1 MFVTIR
7 PWTTSQAEQGQ
18 GRGKAMTKKTI
29 FFASVASVLISGSA
43 LAQTTAP
50 AAGAAADTAVVL
62 EDVVVTAQRRNENL
76 QTTAAAVAVLSGE
89 ALEKKS
95 IRDLR
100 DLQNATPSLTV
111 SDAGILT
118 FANIRGIGLNLQSPT
133 VVSGVA
139 TYRDGLF
146 SPSPIFLNE
155 GLFDISAIEVLRGPQ
170 GTFVGQN
177 STGGAIFQTSR
188 SPEIGDQSGYVE
200 AQVGDYAD
208 VKLDGAVNLPVSSTL
223 AARVAFSNETRDSF
237 YTNLGSGLTPG
248 DVHQTSARIGLLWK
262 PSENLSALFK
272 TEFNQG
278 RSDGYAQQP
287 IPGTYYAALDP
298 SDPFV
303 LDYDRTDLKRNER
316 SIRNALE
323 VKYVLP
329 SGVTLRSVSGYQY
342 GDQHFINDNDGT
354 SSPEAYQDQSIIDRV
369 YSQEINL
376 ISPVGGR
383 ANWVIGGSYVRQTAR
398 LDLHIYNARFP
409 FGPGGLFPTQD
420 TFIKTINPKTSAGAF
435 AQLRYEVTDRL
446 EVEVGGRYSY
456 DKQTQEGILQLSPTP
471 PLPGVIDASR
481 PRFTDSNLTGKLS
494 ANFKVDEDNFLYAFV
509 ANGFK
514 AGGVNL
520 PAGTVASEKV
530 VDYEAGWKTSL
541 WDRHVRAQLNAFY
554 MDYKNLQLNVFNP
567 DNGATTSV
575 ANAGKST
582 IYGGEAQVQGRVG
595 RLGFDASASY
605 VKSKLGNIA
614 LIDTRQLP
622 GGSSTGL
629 GVQCPAGTPSNPPVC
644 FDYAPFVT
652 NLSGRRNPYSPE
664 LTLSGGVEYNFELS
678 NGDVLSPRLDT
689 AYVGRQSVSVFEDP
703 ARDIIPSRQI
713 WNLQLVYEHAQWRAT
728 AYATNLTDKVYV
740 SGLSNDNVFYGA
752 PRQVGVRVTRS
763 F

>member
-1 MFVTIR
+1 M
-7 PWTTSQAEQGQ
+7 TT
-18 GRGKAMTKKTI
+18 KTI
-29 FFASVASVLISGSA
+29 LFATVASVLMTGVA
-43 LAQTTAP
+43 WAQATAP
-50 AAGAAADTAVVL
+50 ASDAPTVL
-62 EDVVVTAQRRNENL
+62 EDVVVTAQRRSENL

-89 ALEKKS
+89 TLEKKS
-95 IRDLR
+95 VRDLR

-155 GLFDISAIEVLRGPQ
+155 GLFDIGAVEVLRGPQ

-188 SPEIGDQSGYVE
+188 SPEIGDRSGSVE
-200 AQVGDYAD
+200 AQLGDYD
-208 VKLDGAVNLPVSSTL
+208 HLKLNGAVNLPVSSTL
-223 AARVAFSNETRDSF
+223 AARVAVSRETRDSF
-237 YTNLGSGLTPG
+237 YTNRGSGRTPG
-248 DVHQTSARIGLLWK
+248 DVHQTSARVGLLWQ
-262 PSENLSALFK
+262 PSDSLSALLK
-272 TEFNQG
+272 TEFNRG

-287 IPGTYYAALDP
+287 IAGTYYAGLDP
-298 SDPFV
+298 ADPFV
-303 LDYDRTDLKRNER
+303 LAYDRTDIQRNER
-316 SIRNALE
+316 SLRNSLE

-354 SSPEAYQDQSIIDRV
+354 RSPEAYQDQSIIDRV

-376 ISPVGGR
+376 ISPVGSR
-383 ANWVIGGSYVRQTAR
+383 MNWVIGGSYVRQTAR

-409 FGPGGLFPTQD
+409 FGPGGIFPTQD
-420 TFIKTINPKTSAGAF
+420 TFIKTMNPKISAGAF
-435 AQLRYEVTDRL
+435 AQVRYEVTDRL
-446 EVEVGGRYSY
+446 EIELGGRYSY
-456 DKQTQEGILQLSPTP
+456 DKQTQQGILQLSPTP
-471 PLPGVIDASR
+471 PLPGVIDASS
-481 PRFTDSNLTGKLS
+481 PRFTDNNLTGKLS
-494 ANFKVDEDNFLYAFV
+494 ANFRVNDDNFVYAFV

-530 VDYEAGWKTSL
+530 VDYEGGWKTSF
-541 WDRHVRAQLNAFY
+541 WDRHVRAQVNAFY

-575 ANAGKST
+575 ANAGKSK
-582 IYGGEAQVQGRVG
+582 IYGAEAQVQGRLG
-595 RLGFDASASY
+595 RFGFDANASY
-605 VKSKLGNIA
+605 VKSRLGNIA

-629 GVQCPAGTPSNPPVC
+629 GVQCPPGTPSSPPAC
-644 FDYAPFVT
+644 FNYAPFVT

-664 LTLSGGVEYNFELS
+664 FTVSGGLEYNFDLA
-678 NGDVLSPRLDT
+678 NGDVLTPRLDT
-689 AYVGRQSVSVFEDP
+689 AYIGEQTVSVFENP
-703 ARDIIPSRQI
+703 TLDIIPSRQI
-713 WNLQLVYEHAQWRAT
+713 WNLQLVYEHDQWRAV

-752 PRQVGVRVTRS
+752 PRQVGVRISRS